1 MLIETIIIDVFLIL
15 FIYIL
20 FIIIGLQLNK
30 QTTQTAQKIQ
40 TQQTKTEEDKSFYI
54 RLLNTSTQEILTFKN
69 KKEFINSIEGFDT
82 IKYFLKGTEEE
93 NNKQLVQWYYPGYI
107 IKDQ

>member
-1 MLIETIIIDVFLIL
+1 MLIIETILIDVFIIS

-30 QTTQTAQKIQ
+30 KQETQVIYKSPEE
-40 TQQTKTEEDKSFYI
+40 KKEEDKSFYI

-69 KKEFINSIEGFDT
+69 KKEFINSIEGYNT
-82 IKYFLKGTEEE
+82 IQYFLKGTEEE
-93 NNKQLVQWYYPGYI
+93 NNKKLVNWYYPGYI
-107 IKDQ
+107 IKD

>member
-1 MLIETIIIDVFLIL
+1 MLIIQTIIIDVFIIS

-20 FIIIGLQLNK
+20 FIIIGLQLNNK
-30 QTTQTAQKIQ
+30 QTVQTVPR
-40 TQQTKTEEDKSFYI
+40 QQTKTEEDKSFYI

-82 IKYFLKGTEEE
+82 IQYFLKGTEEE
-93 NNKQLVQWYYPGYI
+93 NNKQLVNWYYPGYI
-107 IKDQ
+107 IKD